1 MFSIEDIKG
10 QRNLKNKKE
19 NNSECR
25 KKIEYEWKWEK
36 SAKPKNKKRC
46 RSIKDKVKQ

>member
-25 KKIEYEWKWEK
+25 KKERIGLEIRKKYK
-36 SAKPKNKKRC
+36 AKE
-46 RSIKDKVKQ
+46 